1 MIKPDCIPLD
11 PNPQK
16 QKEEE
21 VFMKTAREFQNLPIM
36 QILGNSNRVAMF
48 RRILNHSRDAVH
60 GFNTKRYHEV
70 PNAEELKVFKR
81 IRDRELKNITR
92 KRGFLQNGYTYQK
105 KYIKIYLS

>member
-1 MIKPDCIPLD
+1 MIKPDCIPVD

-81 IRDRELKNITR
+81 IRDRELKNIT
-92 KRGFLQNGYTYQK
+92 
-105 KYIKIYLS
+105 IYLS

>member
-16 QKEEE
+16 TKRSFTEKLLES
-21 VFMKTAREFQNLPIM
+21 FKNLPIM

-60 GFNTKRYHEV
+60 GFNTKRYHLFE
-70 PNAEELKVFKR
+70 R
-81 IRDRELKNITR
+81 
-92 KRGFLQNGYTYQK
+92 
-105 KYIKIYLS
+105 